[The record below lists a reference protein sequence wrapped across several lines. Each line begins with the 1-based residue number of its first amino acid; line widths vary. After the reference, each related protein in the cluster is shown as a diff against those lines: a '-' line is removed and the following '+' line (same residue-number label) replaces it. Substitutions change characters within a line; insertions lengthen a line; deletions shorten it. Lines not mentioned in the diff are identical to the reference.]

1 MVELSCQCPLNIH
14 RTGFILNR
22 INFIQL
28 DIIAHP
34 ISRTSF
40 EAVYVT
46 KQCCSICSANVIRFS
61 CAFVESIHSR
71 FQIKRHRFEVEIDWN
86 IKREQLYDDDDNDDS
101 IKSVS
106 VASSCG
112 IYLNVVAHNID
123 SACTQLQATAHDFPF
138 IIFKYNVKASK
149 LLLNNKYL
157 FSNSHHKLVTL
168 SIYVEFVVPCAFRI
182 FFSLQPK
189 DSSMLLNVLLDLFSK
204 EWRLEPVH
212 MFVFVPLIWIQLH
225 LPALQ
230 MLSST
235 SSLIS
240 WSNFSALQC
249 KHFAGSKEGNFRIV

>member
-101 IKSVS
+101 IKSVL

-138 IIFKYNVKASK
+138 IIFKYNVKAANSYWTTNICSPTRIINWWHFRFMSNLSFLVPSGYFSAYNPK
-149 LLLNNKYL
+149 IAQCCWTYFSIYFQRNDASSQFTCL
-157 FSNSHHKLVTL
+157 FSCH
-168 SIYVEFVVPCAFRI
+168 
-182 FFSLQPK
+182 
-189 DSSMLLNVLLDLFSK
+189 
-204 EWRLEPVH
+204 
-212 MFVFVPLIWIQLH
+212 
-225 LPALQ
+225 
-230 MLSST
+230 
-235 SSLIS
+235 
-240 WSNFSALQC
+240 
-249 KHFAGSKEGNFRIV
+249 